1 MSQQER
7 EAFLKEKSL
16 EIQRV
21 EQAKLE
27 RMQERKEREAR
38 LEKIREQ
45 KMKEEM
51 AKS

>member
-1 MSQQER
+1 
-7 EAFLKEKSL
+7 
-16 EIQRV
+16 
-21 EQAKLE
+21 
-27 RMQERKEREAR
+27 MQERKEREAR